1 MRVVRPT
8 YDKLNVVKL
17 KDEADFKLNVVKLKD
32 EADFKVWRTSLE
44 LSLDEHWMG
53 LQDVLK
59 KIRLMKLRCEPGD
72 FEGLI
77 QDVALRPV
85 DARLEDWSHR
95 TIGRYLY
102 GVLYHFTAG
111 TLQNLVEEEEK
122 TKDGVEAYRKLCA
135 HCDPL
140 NLYTGA
146 NKLMKAITDM
156 GHVRVSSID
165 DLLAT
170 LKETKKRIAD
180 YEERVCVLP
189 GAKFHVGSIH
199 ADGAHGRG
207 DFNAHAEGQLAA
219 RLGKDDKVGRS
230 AQGHQEECHEEGRP
244 AQAARIGRSRRRRR
258 QAGDDPRGDCGSH
271 R

>member
-8 YDKLNVVKL
+8 YDKFHLVKL
-17 KDEADFKLNVVKLKD
+17 KDES
-32 EADFKVWRTSLE
+32 DFKVWRTWLE

-53 LQDVLK
+53 LQDLLK
-59 KIRLMKLRCEPGD
+59 NVRLMKVRCEPGD

-77 QDVALRPV
+77 QDVALRPM

-122 TKDGVEAYRKLCA
+122 AKDGMEAYRKLCA

-165 DLLAT
+165 DLSAT
-170 LKETKKRIAD
+170 LKETKKPSPITKSEWASS
-180 YEERVCVLP
+180 RV
-189 GAKFHVGSIH
+189 
-199 ADGAHGRG
+199 
-207 DFNAHAEGQLAA
+207 
-219 RLGKDDKVGRS
+219 
-230 AQGHQEECHEEGRP
+230 
-244 AQAARIGRSRRRRR
+244 RR
-258 QAGDDPRGDCGSH
+258 ALGSH
-271 R
+271 PC